1 MAMGDQELMAT
12 APLSTTSAELQ
23 IYITVPQI
31 QEQEHGNFRSPAFQG
46 CPPLFSWSCRKETV
60 VSKLHTSIQTNHPR
74 AGLNL
79 VLGVPAFWHPSS
91 IHLSLPSSRD
101 LTTAHVLPTA
111 ISQSLPVSSVL
122 STRGIYQM
130 VCGNLALV
138 LTVCPA
144 CVQDTD
150 SGFIRIQC
158 HFGLFQGFVTLF
170 SSLRIGPV
178 CVSAKPSKGNSQI
191 SGKICKQERFGGKQV
206 IPFKVCW
213 FYFWRTEV

>member
-111 ISQSLPVSSVL
+111 TSQSLPVSSVL

-130 VCGNLALV
+130 VCGNLALWH
-138 LTVCPA
+138 
-144 CVQDTD
+144 TD
-150 SGFIRIQC
+150 SVPCMCARYRLRFHKDSVSFWPLSGLCYSLFVPEDRSCLCQC
-158 HFGLFQGFVTLF
+158 
-170 SSLRIGPV
+170 
-178 CVSAKPSKGNSQI
+178 
-191 SGKICKQERFGGKQV
+191 
-206 IPFKVCW
+206 
-213 FYFWRTEV
+213 